1 MHEAAAR
8 GALIYG
14 ECGGYMV
21 LGESLVDAEGTDHP
35 MLGLLPLAT
44 SFKHRMLHLGYRV
57 LRPLGDLPWDVTLTA
72 HEFHFA
78 RVVSEGDGDP
88 LFEVESALGEPLGPA
103 GLRRGNVMGS
113 FHHVIDAR

>member
-1 MHEAAAR
+1 
-8 GALIYG
+8 
-14 ECGGYMV
+14 MV
-21 LGESLVDAEGTDHP
+21 LGESLVDADGVDHP

-57 LRPLGDLPWDVTLTA
+57 LRPLGDLPWDATLTA

-78 RVVSEGDGDP
+78 RILSEGDADP
-88 LFEVESALGEPLGPA
+88 LFEVEDASGEALGPA